1 MPSPHLTAMNLALL
15 TAGMISTLIDRIS
28 ELPLFIQ
35 VVLAVIAVGLAF
47 AIVKKLIKLALWLVL
62 IALALMAYQ
71 MYFR

>member
-1 MPSPHLTAMNLALL
+1 MNLALL

-35 VVLAVIAVGLAF
+35 VVLAVIAVGLGF

>member
-1 MPSPHLTAMNLALL
+1 MISPHLTAMNLALL

-35 VVLAVIAVGLAF
+35 VVLAVIAVGLGF

>member
-1 MPSPHLTAMNLALL
+1 MNLALL

>member
-1 MPSPHLTAMNLALL
+1 MNLALL

-35 VVLAVIAVGLAF
+35 VVLAVIAVGLGF

-71 MYFR
+71 LYFR